1 MHERMAGW
9 RTGQLLGG
17 NWRVATKLLIATAL
31 IMVVLT
37 VVIDILVVRQTRAGL
52 ETQFGSEAGTSVA
65 FLKFLTDQ
73 KGTANLR
80 DGQLQFG
87 GWGAT
92 NEFTLVD
99 QTKNLVGSDATM
111 FQIKDG
117 EFVRIATTFR
127 TSNGER
133 ATDTTLQGA
142 AAAALKA
149 EKNYTGRSILFGQE
163 YIGAYTLVRDTADR
177 PVGALFAGQQTTFIA
192 QQETR
197 TTAIITL
204 TSLII
209 LILSLA
215 LLFFLLARL
224 VTRPLKGLEEAAER
238 ISAGDYAVRAPV
250 TSDDE
255 LGQVAVTV
263 NTMVDQIVANTRA
276 QEAQNAALQTQIV
289 KLLEEIS
296 SVAEGDL
303 TVEAEVSADALGA
316 VADSFNYMIVEL
328 RQIVGRVNT
337 ATQQVGRSTDEILA
351 TTDVLNGSAEQQ
363 ASRIADTS
371 VAVEEMAVS
380 IGQVAENAALSAQVA
395 REARDAASAGAVA
408 VTATVEGMGR
418 IRNQVQETARK
429 IERLEASSQEIG
441 TIVSLIKDVA
451 DQTGVLALNAAI
463 RAAAAG
469 EHGRGFAVVAEEV
482 RRLAERV
489 TVASAQIDTLVKGI
503 QAETGEATLAMTQ
516 GSQEVASGVRVA
528 DDAGRALARIDTT
541 ARQLAELIEAISLA
555 ADQQAR
561 ASAGIARAMGE
572 LSQVTQGT
580 ASGSQQA
587 ATSIA
592 SLATLAD
599 DLRESVATF
608 RLGPDER
615 ANGRTIGPDERA
627 DGPATA
633 QPGTRGHSNSNG
645 YHLAGPSAPL
655 IVNGAPE
662 RN

>member
-289 KLLEEIS
+289 KLLGEIS

-561 ASAGIARAMGE
+561 ASAGIARAMTEISGI
-572 LSQVTQGT
+572 TTGT
-580 ASGSQQA
+580 TAGTRQA
-587 ATSIA
+587 AA
-592 SLATLAD
+592 AVAALATLAD
-599 DLRESVATF
+599 DLRQGVAAF
-608 RLGPDER
+608 RLDDMER
-615 ANGRTIGPDERA
+615 IVPVAPVRSGGTGGQRTLASIGVA
-627 DGPATA
+627 D
-633 QPGTRGHSNSNG
+633 
-645 YHLAGPSAPL
+645 
-655 IVNGAPE
+655 
-662 RN
+662 

>member
-9 RTGQLLGG
+9 RTGHLLGG
-17 NWRVATKLLIATAL
+17 NWRVATKLLVATAL
-31 IMVVLT
+31 IMVILT
-37 VVIDILVVRQTRAGL
+37 VAIDILVVRQTRAGL
-52 ETQFGSEAGTSVA
+52 ETQFGSETSTSVA

-80 DGQLQFG
+80 EGLLQFG

-99 QTKNLVGSDATM
+99 QAKNLAGSDATM

-117 EFVRIATTFR
+117 KFVRIATTLR
-127 TSNGER
+127 TSSGER
-133 ATDTTLQGA
+133 ATDTVLDGDA
-142 AAAALKA
+142 VAALNA
-149 EKNYTGRSILFGQE
+149 GNNYTGRSIISGQE
-163 YIGAYTLVRDTADR
+163 YIGAYLLVRDTADR
-177 PVGALFAGQQTTFIA
+177 PVGALFAGKPTTFIA

-197 TTAIITL
+197 TTATIAL

-209 LILSLA
+209 LIFSLA
-215 LLFFLLARL
+215 LLFLLMTRL
-224 VTRPLKGLEEAAER
+224 VTRPLKGLEEAAGR

-250 TSDDE
+250 ESDDE

-263 NTMVDQIVANTRA
+263 NAMVDQIVTNARA

-328 RQIVGRVNT
+328 RQIVGRVNA
-337 ATQQVGRSTDEILA
+337 ATQQVGQSTDEILA
-351 TTDVLNGSAEQQ
+351 TTDVLNNSAEQQ

-395 REARDAASAGAVA
+395 REARDAASAGAEA

-469 EHGRGFAVVAEEV
+469 EHGRGFTVVAEEV

-503 QAETGEATLAMTQ
+503 QAETGEAALAMIE
-516 GSQEVASGVRVA
+516 GSQDVASGVRVA
-528 DDAGRALARIDTT
+528 DDAGRALARIDAT
-541 ARQLAELIEAISLA
+541 ARQLAALIEAISLA

-561 ASAGIARAMGE
+561 ASVGIARAMTEISGI
-572 LSQVTQGT
+572 TTGT
-580 ASGSQQA
+580 TAGTRHA
-587 ATSIA
+587 AA
-592 SLATLAD
+592 AVAALATLAD
-599 DLRESVATF
+599 DLRQGVAAF
-608 RLGPDER
+608 RLDEAAPTPAPAPVR
-615 ANGRTIGPDERA
+615 TGGMSGRRV
-627 DGPATA
+627 
-633 QPGTRGHSNSNG
+633 
-645 YHLAGPSAPL
+645 LAGVGVAD
-655 IVNGAPE
+655 
-662 RN
+662 

>member
-561 ASAGIARAMGE
+561 ASAGIARAMTEISGI
-572 LSQVTQGT
+572 TTGT
-580 ASGSQQA
+580 TAGTRQA
-587 ATSIA
+587 AA
-592 SLATLAD
+592 AVAALATLAD
-599 DLRESVATF
+599 DLRQGVAAF
-608 RLGPDER
+608 RLDDTER
-615 ANGRTIGPDERA
+615 IVPVAPVRSGGTGGRRTLASVGVA
-627 DGPATA
+627 D
-633 QPGTRGHSNSNG
+633 
-645 YHLAGPSAPL
+645 
-655 IVNGAPE
+655 
-662 RN
+662 

>member
-142 AAAALKA
+142 AATALKA

-289 KLLEEIS
+289 KLLGEIS

-351 TTDVLNGSAEQQ
+351 TTDVLNGSAKQQ

-380 IGQVAENAALSAQVA
+380 IGQVSENAARSARVA
-395 REARDAASAGAVA
+395 RVARRTAAAGAVA
-408 VTATVEGMGR
+408 VSATVAGMGR
-418 IRNQVQETARK
+418 IEAQVRATGRQ
-429 IERLEASSQEIG
+429 IEQLGASSQEIG
-441 TIVSLIKDVA
+441 AIVSLIREVA
-451 DQTGVLALNAAI
+451 DQTELLALNAAI
-463 RAAAAG
+463 EAALAG

-489 TVASAQIDTLVKGI
+489 TVAAAQIDTLVKGI
-503 QAETGEATLAMTQ
+503 QAETREAIVAMNEGQREVVDGARLADAAGQSLGEVDQ
-516 GSQEVASGVRVA
+516 IVG
-528 DDAGRALARIDTT
+528 
-541 ARQLAELIEAISLA
+541 QLAELIEAISLA

-561 ASAGIARAMGE
+561 ASAGIARAMTEISGI
-572 LSQVTQGT
+572 TTGT
-580 ASGSQQA
+580 TAGTRQA
-587 ATSIA
+587 AA
-592 SLATLAD
+592 AVAALATLAD
-599 DLRESVATF
+599 DLRQGVAAF
-608 RLGPDER
+608 RLDDMER
-615 ANGRTIGPDERA
+615 IVPVAPVRSGGTGGRRTLASIGVA
-627 DGPATA
+627 D
-633 QPGTRGHSNSNG
+633 
-645 YHLAGPSAPL
+645 
-655 IVNGAPE
+655 
-662 RN
+662 

>member
-142 AAAALKA
+142 AATALKA

-289 KLLEEIS
+289 KLLGEIS

-351 TTDVLNGSAEQQ
+351 TTDVLNGSAKQQ

-380 IGQVAENAALSAQVA
+380 IGQVSENAARSARVA
-395 REARDAASAGAVA
+395 RVARRTAAAGAVA
-408 VTATVEGMGR
+408 VSATVAGMGR
-418 IRNQVQETARK
+418 IEAQVRATGRQ
-429 IERLEASSQEIG
+429 IEQLGASSQEIG
-441 TIVSLIKDVA
+441 AIVSLIREVA
-451 DQTGVLALNAAI
+451 DQTELLALNAAI
-463 RAAAAG
+463 EAALAG

-489 TVASAQIDTLVKGI
+489 TVAAAQIDTLVKGI
-503 QAETGEATLAMTQ
+503 QAETREAIVAMNEGQREVVDGARLADAAGQSLGEVDQ
-516 GSQEVASGVRVA
+516 IVG
-528 DDAGRALARIDTT
+528 
-541 ARQLAELIEAISLA
+541 QLAELIEAISLA

-561 ASAGIARAMGE
+561 ASAGIARAMTEISGI
-572 LSQVTQGT
+572 TTGT
-580 ASGSQQA
+580 TAGTRQA
-587 ATSIA
+587 AA
-592 SLATLAD
+592 AVAALAALAD
-599 DLRESVATF
+599 DLRQGVAAF
-608 RLGPDER
+608 RLSTEPDPVAHTTADTASGTAVRGQAAR
-615 ANGRTIGPDERA
+615 AGELIAVGR
-627 DGPATA
+627 
-633 QPGTRGHSNSNG
+633 S
-645 YHLAGPSAPL
+645 
-655 IVNGAPE
+655 
-662 RN
+662 

>member
-17 NWRVATKLLIATAL
+17 NWRVAMKLLIATAL

-177 PVGALFAGQQTTFIA
+177 PVGALFAGQQITFIA

-289 KLLEEIS
+289 KLLGEIS

-395 REARDAASAGAVA
+395 RDARDAASAGAVA

-561 ASAGIARAMGE
+561 ASAGIARAMTEISGI
-572 LSQVTQGT
+572 TTGT
-580 ASGSQQA
+580 TAGTRQA
-587 ATSIA
+587 AA
-592 SLATLAD
+592 AVAALATLAD
-599 DLRESVATF
+599 DLRQGVAAF
-608 RLGPDER
+608 RLDDMER
-615 ANGRTIGPDERA
+615 IVPVAPVRSGGTGGRRTLASVGVA
-627 DGPATA
+627 D
-633 QPGTRGHSNSNG
+633 
-645 YHLAGPSAPL
+645 
-655 IVNGAPE
+655 
-662 RN
+662 

>member
-1 MHERMAGW
+1 MQERMSRW

-17 NWRVATKLLIATAL
+17 NWRVATKLLVATAL

-37 VVIDILVVRQTRAGL
+37 IAIDILVVRQTRAGL
-52 ETQFGSEAGTSVA
+52 ETQFGSEVSTSVS

-80 DGQLQFG
+80 DGLLQFG

-99 QTKNLVGSDATM
+99 QTKNLAGSDATM

-127 TSNGER
+127 TSNGDR
-133 ATDTTLQGA
+133 ATDTTLQGDA
-142 AAAALKA
+142 VTALKA
-149 EKNYTGRSILFGQE
+149 GNNYTGRSILFGQE

-177 PVGALFAGQQTTFIA
+177 PVGALFAGKPTTFIA
-192 QQETR
+192 QQEAR
-197 TTAIITL
+197 TTATIAL

-215 LLFFLLARL
+215 LLFFLMTRL
-224 VTRPLKGLEEAAER
+224 VTRPLKGLEEAAGR

-250 TSDDE
+250 ESDDE
-255 LGQVAVTV
+255 FGQVATTV
-263 NTMVDQIVANTRA
+263 NTMVDRIVTNTRE

-296 SVAEGDL
+296 TVAEGDL

-351 TTDVLNGSAEQQ
+351 TTDVLNNSAEQQ

-380 IGQVAENAALSAQVA
+380 IGQVAENAAREARVA
-395 REARDAASAGAVA
+395 REARDAASAGALA

-463 RAAAAG
+463 QAAMAG

-489 TVASAQIDTLVKGI
+489 TVASTQIDTLVKGI
-503 QAETGEATLAMTQ
+503 QAEAGEATLAMNE

-528 DDAGRALARIDTT
+528 DDAGRALARIDAT

-561 ASAGIARAMGE
+561 ASSGIARAMTEISGI
-572 LSQVTQGT
+572 TTGT
-580 ASGSQQA
+580 TAGTQQA
-587 ATSIA
+587 AA
-592 SLATLAD
+592 AVAALATLAD
-599 DLRESVATF
+599 DLRLGVAAF
-608 RLGPDER
+608 RLDETARTFPALPVRTGGTGERR
-615 ANGRTIGPDERA
+615 ALASAGVA
-627 DGPATA
+627 D
-633 QPGTRGHSNSNG
+633 
-645 YHLAGPSAPL
+645 
-655 IVNGAPE
+655 
-662 RN
+662 

>member
-142 AAAALKA
+142 AATALKA

-289 KLLEEIS
+289 KLLGEIS

-351 TTDVLNGSAEQQ
+351 TTDVLNGSAKQQ

-561 ASAGIARAMGE
+561 ASAGIARAMTEISGI
-572 LSQVTQGT
+572 TTGT
-580 ASGSQQA
+580 TAGTRQA
-587 ATSIA
+587 AA
-592 SLATLAD
+592 AVAALATLAD
-599 DLRESVATF
+599 DLRQGVAAF
-608 RLGPDER
+608 RLDDMER
-615 ANGRTIGPDERA
+615 IVPVAPVRSGGTGGRRTLASIGVA
-627 DGPATA
+627 D
-633 QPGTRGHSNSNG
+633 
-645 YHLAGPSAPL
+645 
-655 IVNGAPE
+655 
-662 RN
+662 